1 MDQELKDKWLK
12 ALRSKEYR
20 GKPGLLKTSNDEYSC
35 IGVLADLLVQEGKAS
50 WGESYARTHG
60 LIVLRYKGEQSGSL
74 PYELLDQLSQFKI
87 RKLEN
92 DGATFSQLADWIEL
106 AVVTDEVLEN
116 L

>member
-1 MDQELKDKWLK
+1 MDQELKTAWIK
-12 ALRSKEYR
+12 ALRSKTYAA
-20 GKPGLLKTSNDEYSC
+20 KPGLLKTSNDEYSC

-92 DGATFSQLADWIEL
+92 DGATFSQLADWIE
-106 AVVTDEVLEN
+106 AN
-116 L
+116 LTVGEIVCF